1 MHREPLGRILATK
14 ITLFLLENFRGS
26 ARNTQNMTMPF
37 LSPTLHCKLQEMWTF
52 HKLKDMHWNFQ
63 PCYLNTTKDMDY
75 ANIFNLWEMLNL
87 VSHCSILCCLDNS
100 DEWLSCKIFSRN
112 LQKVFVK
119 NCTKYLSRLQKNI
132 CSILL
137 LGHFWWAITQPN
149 CWCLS
154 YPANNFWQRKPYGF
168 VQSEEIW

>member
-1 MHREPLGRILATK
+1 MVWEHDKEETFYILCKVLWKCTESRSAVFSQQK
-14 ITLFLLENFRGS
+14 SLFFCWKTS
-26 ARNTQNMTMPF
+26 AGVHGIPKTWQGFF
-37 LSPTLHCKLQEMWTF
+37 LSPTLHWKLQQMWTF

-63 PCYLNTTKDMDY
+63 PCYLNSTKDMDY

-87 VSHCSILCCLDNS
+87 VSHCSIL
-100 DEWLSCKIFSRN
+100 
-112 LQKVFVK
+112 
-119 NCTKYLSRLQKNI
+119 
-132 CSILL
+132 L

-154 YPANNFWQRKPYGF
+154 YPASNFWQRKPYGF